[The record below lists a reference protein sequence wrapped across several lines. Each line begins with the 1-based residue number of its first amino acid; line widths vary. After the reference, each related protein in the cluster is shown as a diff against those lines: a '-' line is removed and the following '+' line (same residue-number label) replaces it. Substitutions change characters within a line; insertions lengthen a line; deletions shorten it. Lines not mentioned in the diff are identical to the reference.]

1 MVEDEMAGWHHRL
14 NGHEFENTLERT
26 REAWCTAIHGFT
38 KSWTWLSNWATRV
51 PCIYFVVI
59 KAKINTWDCIKLKS
73 FTAKKTINKMRRQ
86 PTKWEK
92 IFANHISDKG
102 LISKIYKELIKLSK
116 NKLKNW
122 QRNWVDIFPKKT
134 YKWLICTWK
143 CFQHHK
149 MQIKTTVKY
158 HFTPI
163 KMTISKKQAIAS
175 SNKVVEKREQFYIV
189 AKNINWCNPYGK
201 QYKGYSKHS

>member
-1 MVEDEMAGWHHRL
+1 MLKLKLQYFGHLMWREDSLEKTLMLWRQEKGMVEDEMAGWHHRL

-38 KSWTWLSNWATRV
+38 KSWTWLSNWTTRV

-73 FTAKKTINKMRRQ
+73 FTTKKTINKMRRQ

-92 IFANHISDKG
+92 IFATHISDKG

-116 NKLKNW
+116 NK
-122 QRNWVDIFPKKT
+122 
-134 YKWLICTWK
+134 
-143 CFQHHK
+143 
-149 MQIKTTVKY
+149 
-158 HFTPI
+158 
-163 KMTISKKQAIAS
+163 
-175 SNKVVEKREQFYIV
+175 
-189 AKNINWCNPYGK
+189 
-201 QYKGYSKHS
+201 

>member
-1 MVEDEMAGWHHRL
+1 MA
-14 NGHEFENTLERT
+14 NMYMKMFST
-26 REAWCTAIHGFT
+26 
-38 KSWTWLSNWATRV
+38 SQ
-51 PCIYFVVI
+51 VI
-59 KAKINTWDCIKLKS
+59 S
-73 FTAKKTINKMRRQ
+73 
-86 PTKWEK
+86 E
-92 IFANHISDKG
+92 
-102 LISKIYKELIKLSK
+102 
-116 NKLKNW
+116 
-122 QRNWVDIFPKKT
+122 
-134 YKWLICTWK
+134 
-143 CFQHHK
+143 